1 MFDIDGKSS
10 RNSLGSWG
18 ENWHGRPRK
27 RGKIF
32 HITAWVV
39 VVVVEEEKEKE
50 ISKVKW
56 PSSIRGTDSSVR
68 VRVGTQFE
76 LVHPSVR
83 FSAPYSQP
91 VSECVLRCENWKR
104 TNRRWKTPKGKE
116 APSRTD
122 TAAISARLGQ
132 TRPGEES
139 RTVSL
144 EFVAL
149 GRSFFLSNYEPVPN
163 GSVRRSVYVV
173 V

>member
-1 MFDIDGKSS
+1 M
-10 RNSLGSWG
+10 
-18 ENWHGRPRK
+18 
-27 RGKIF
+27 
-32 HITAWVV
+32 
-39 VVVVEEEKEKE
+39 
-50 ISKVKW
+50 KW

-68 VRVGTQFE
+68 VRVGTPQFE

-83 FSAPYSQP
+83 PSVFLPLTVSASQP
-91 VSECVLRCENWKR
+91 ARVSECVLRCENWKR

-132 TRPGEES
+132 TRPSAGEES

-163 GSVRRSVYVV
+163 GSVRRSVCVV
-173 V
+173 VRFCSVFSAD